1 MQNLRLKAKYTIK
14 SSVIHYRKAMGIPNS
29 KYGVWRYFDI
39 LYFQAKSEV
48 WSNFDNVYFHSK
60 SLIESKKYLNIKCAT
75 LLKS

>member
-14 SSVIHYRKAMGIPNS
+14 SSVIHYRKAMGISNS

-39 LYFQAKSEV
+39 LYFQAKSEI
-48 WSNFDNVYFHSK
+48 WLYFAK
-60 SLIESKKYLNIKCAT
+60 SLIKSKKYLNIKCDS